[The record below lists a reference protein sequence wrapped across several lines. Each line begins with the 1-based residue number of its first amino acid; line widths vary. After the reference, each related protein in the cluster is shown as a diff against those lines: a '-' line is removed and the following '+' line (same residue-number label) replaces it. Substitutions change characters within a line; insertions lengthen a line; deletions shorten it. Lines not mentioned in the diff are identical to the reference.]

1 MTRPITIDTRRA
13 EGAAGPV
20 RIGLRWR
27 DETDGRV
34 SGPLAFQADVEPSPG
49 DAMGDAMK
57 NRLVRIY
64 RRAGFTAELDR
75 ATYRAQAPH
84 PNAPLT
90 LVRDLEDAGFVVQH
104 LCGVPDA
111 LKTTPSLDALHQ
123 LRAEYVEIA
132 ADIEE
137 ATLMGAV
144 ETLTDEHLLA
154 AAAGYG
160 DLDLPEA
167 GNRIINTALT
177 LAVIAD
183 QA

>member
-49 DAMGDAMK
+49 DAMKD
-57 NRLVRIY
+57 RLVRIY

-75 ATYRAQAPH
+75 ATYSAQAPH

-104 LCGVPDA
+104 LHSVPDA
-111 LKTTPSLDALHQ
+111 LKTTPSLDALRR
-123 LRAEYVEIA
+123 LRAEYVAIA